1 VQIYDC
7 TADGWVLREPAA
19 AIVRGDR
26 AVALRYVG
34 PTWQSVKDGSRWQP
48 PVPGSWCRLRI
59 LRGHRVRSQTE
70 AKAAMDRWEQT
81 HPDLCVPL
89 ADRTLMIGGG
99 GDIDLG
105 ALVEFV
111 LVPAVRD
118 AALDAAESRTGG
130 FRQLVELLVRTRLDV
145 GEQLAALREEIDARY
160 AEIISNDGDTILAE
174 TSTVGHHGAA
184 QRQARQPA

>member
-1 VQIYDC
+1 
-7 TADGWVLREPAA
+7 
-19 AIVRGDR
+19 
-26 AVALRYVG
+26 
-34 PTWQSVKDGSRWQP
+34 VKDGRK
-48 PVPGSWCRLRI
+48 VAAAGTRVVCRLRI

-70 AKAAMDRWEQT
+70 AKAAMNRWEQT
-81 HPDLCVPL
+81 HPDLLVPL
-89 ADRTLMIGGG
+89 ADRTLMIGEG

-105 ALVEFV
+105 ALVELV

-145 GEQLAALREEIDARY
+145 GEQLAALREEIDARF

-174 TSTVGHHGAA
+174 TTTATGPALVGNRSRQVHPLAPVPIGS
-184 QRQARQPA
+184 QRPSLRRPVPRHPLAYIRW